1 MIDLYLPRSSRP
13 EMFYKKAVHRN
24 FAKFTGKYPSQSL
37 FFNKV
42 AILRSDLRSSQ
53 RRCSVREGIQ
63 EHLRWLL
70 PNIYTGSTIL
80 LIWPSNIVRTRDP
93 PSCSYDLQTLSGH
106 RIHHPA
112 HMTFKHRPATG
123 STILLIW
130 PGNIL
135 NSFCLFY
142 HIFMTQ
148 FKKMVFQITN
158 PVFLSKTLDLDQKNQ
173 YFKSKLLK
181 YQIFRKKY
189 LAFQKKVWCL
199 LF

>member
-1 MIDLYLPRSSRP
+1 
-13 EMFYKKAVHRN
+13 MFYKKAVHRN

-106 RIHHPA
+106 GIHHPA
-112 HMTFKHRPATG
+112 HMTFKHCPDTG

-130 PGNIL
+130 PSNIVRPPDPPSCSYDL
-135 NSFCLFY
+135 ETFWIVFVFFITFLWHNL
-142 HIFMTQ
+142 
-148 FKKMVFQITN
+148 KKW
-158 PVFLSKTLDLDQKNQ
+158 
-173 YFKSKLLK
+173 YFK
-181 YQIFRKKY
+181 
-189 LAFQKKVWCL
+189 
-199 LF
+199 